1 MSDQP
6 AGKSVPLSIGRK
18 LVHEILHH
26 ARKVPSLPLARTCRI
41 ADVVAARQQVSPSP
55 SWVAIFMRAYALV
68 SRGHPELRRAWIPY
82 PWARLYEHPH
92 SECAVLIERE
102 WQDEPTVLVGRVHAP
117 ECAPLDVLDDHLRC
131 FQTADVWSVSPFRQL
146 LRLGKLPWV
155 LRRLAFSSSLY
166 FSGFKR
172 AKRFGTFTLS
182 SLGNLGIEQIHPLTP
197 LTTYLTFGPIS
208 PAGEVV
214 VKVVYDHR
222 VMDGRH
228 VARALQ
234 ALETTLNTDIV
245 AELRAART
253 TAVLPFRRET
263 AEPQTAREAA

>member
-1 MSDQP
+1 MSVQP

-18 LVHEILHH
+18 LVHEILYH

-41 ADVVAARQQVSPSP
+41 PDVVAARDHASPPP
-55 SWVAIFMRAYALV
+55 SWVAIFMRAYGLV
-68 SRGHPELRRAWIPY
+68 AHAHPELRRAWIPCPY
-82 PWARLYEHPH
+82 ARLYGHPH

-102 WQDEPTVLVGRVHAP
+102 WRGEPTVLVGRVHAP
-117 ECAPLDVLDDHLRC
+117 ECTPLHVLDEHLRH

-146 LRLGKLPWV
+146 LRLGMLPWLV
-155 LRRLAFSSSLY
+155 RRLAFSTSLY

-172 AKRFGTFTLS
+172 AKRCGTFTLS

-228 VARALQ
+228 VARVLRD
-234 ALETTLNTDIV
+234 LETTLNTDIV
-245 AELRAART
+245 AELSSSCALAA
-253 TAVLPFRRET
+253 
-263 AEPQTAREAA
+263 

>member
-1 MSDQP
+1 MP
-6 AGKSVPLSIGRK
+6 IHPVGKTVPLTVGRK

-26 ARKVPSLPLARTCRI
+26 ARKVPSLPLARTCQI
-41 ADVVAARQQVSPSP
+41 APVVMARRQALPAP
-55 SWVAIFMRAYALV
+55 SWVAIFMRAYGLV
-68 SRGHPELRRAWIPY
+68 ARQHPELRRAWIPF

-102 WQDEPTVLVGRVHAP
+102 WQGEPTVLVGRIHAP
-117 ECAPLDVLDDHLRC
+117 ESTPLSVIDEHLRQY
-131 FQTADVWSVSPFRQL
+131 QTEDVWSVSPFRQF
-146 LRLGKLPWV
+146 LRLGKLPWL
-155 LRRLAFSSSLY
+155 LRRLAFSTSLY

-208 PAGEVV
+208 PTGEVV
-214 VKVVYDHR
+214 VKLIYDHR

-234 ALETTLNTDIV
+234 DLETILNTDIV
-245 AELRAART
+245 AELRGINAA
-253 TAVLPFRRET
+253 
-263 AEPQTAREAA
+263 AA

>member
-1 MSDQP
+1 MSVHP
-6 AGKSVPLSIGRK
+6 AGKSVSLSVGRK

-41 ADVVAARQQVSPSP
+41 ADLVAARRQASPPP
-55 SWVAIFMRAYALV
+55 SWVAIFMRAYGLV
-68 SRGHPELRRAWIPY
+68 AQTHPELRRAWIPF

-102 WQDEPTVLVGRVHAP
+102 WHGEPTVMIGRVHAP
-117 ECAPLDVLDDHLRC
+117 ECASIEALDEHLRH
-131 FQTADVWSVSPFRQL
+131 FQTADVWSVSPFRQY

-155 LRRLAFSSSLY
+155 LRRLAFSTSLY

-172 AKRFGTFTLS
+172 AKRFGTFALS
-182 SLGNLGIEQIHPLTP
+182 SLGNLGIEQLHPLSP

-214 VKVVYDHR
+214 VKLIYDHR

-228 VARALQ
+228 IARALQ
-234 ALETTLNTDIV
+234 DLETTLNTDIV
-245 AELRAART
+245 AELQGRQPGARRR
-253 TAVLPFRRET
+253 TA
-263 AEPQTAREAA
+263 